1 VIEGNDLWIC
11 RGEGEARRGRSE
23 ERPVFGPAVPALRS
37 KQREM
42 NMLAK
47 VTLIA
52 AMTIL
57 VCTASARADTVDGK
71 PTHDADRHVPAS
83 VRGSPSILLEDIGAR
98 GPLGSC
104 ASGENYARTGSC
116 GAEGRL

>member
-11 RGEGEARRGRSE
+11 RGEGEARHGRSE
-23 ERPVFGPAVPALRS
+23 ERPVFRPAVPALRTR
-37 KQREM
+37 QREM

-52 AMTIL
+52 AMAIL
-57 VCTASARADTVDGK
+57 VCTASARADSVEGK
-71 PTHDADRHVPAS
+71 PTHD
-83 VRGSPSILLEDIGAR
+83 G

>member
-1 VIEGNDLWIC
+1 VDLS
-11 RGEGEARRGRSE
+11 GEGEARHGRSE
-23 ERPVFGPAVPALRS
+23 ERPVFGPAVPALRG

-52 AMTIL
+52 AMAIP

-83 VRGSPSILLEDIGAR
+83 VRGSPSILLEDIGAL
-98 GPLGSC
+98 GPLDSC
-104 ASGENYARTGSC
+104 ASGDGRANSC
-116 GAEGRL
+116 VAQGRF